1 MLVNTS
7 FNIRGE
13 PIVNTPEDAIKCFL
27 GTNLDYLIIENYIL
41 DKKKQNLDLQVNYKH
56 NFELD

>member
-1 MLVNTS
+1 MQLNTS

-27 GTNLDYLIIENYIL
+27 GTGINMLSAGTFIIDNGTKVS
-41 DKKKQNLDLQVNYKH
+41 KKK
-56 NFELD
+56 